1 MTRNIT
7 PTLAKVV
14 AVAGLVAAP
23 LALSDFRLFLLT
35 EVLITGLL
43 ASSLGLL
50 VGFTGLPSLG
60 HAGYFGVGGYT
71 AALVATRLTSNGFVQ
86 IAAAVALASL
96 VALMTGWLAV
106 RTRGITFLMLTLAFA
121 QLLFTL
127 AASWTPVTGG
137 TSGLAGV
144 PSVSLLPGE
153 GLVLGSDQAFYF
165 YVLVA
170 FMVGYAVLRQVVAS
184 PFGHALVGIRENE
197 SRMRAL
203 GYSVAGYK
211 LASFCIAGAV
221 AGYAGALFVQHNR
234 FVSPENISFLVSA
247 LVMIMVIVGGSAT
260 LLGPVIG
267 AAVVLLLRDQLSS
280 WLLDGWQL
288 VLGIIFVLIVY
299 AAPGGL
305 VGLAGQLRRVTGRL
319 LRQDGPPRAGQ
330 SASSIPGE
338 QPS

>member
-1 MTRNIT
+1 MTRNMA
-7 PTLAKVV
+7 PTLAKVA
-14 AVAGLVAAP
+14 AVAALVAAP

-86 IAAAVALASL
+86 IAAAVVLASL

-106 RTRGITFLMLTLAFA
+106 RTRGVTFLMLTLAFA

-137 TSGLAGV
+137 TSGLAGI
-144 PSVSLLPGE
+144 PSVTLLPGN
-153 GLVLGSDQAFYF
+153 GLVLDSDRGFYLYILIAF
-165 YVLVA
+165 LL
-170 FMVGYAVLRQVVAS
+170 GYAVLRQVVAS
-184 PFGHALVGIRENE
+184 PFGHALVGVRENE
-197 SRMRAL
+197 SRMASL

-234 FVSPENISFLVSA
+234 FVSPDNISFLVSA
-247 LVMIMVIVGGSAT
+247 LVMIMVIVGGVRT
-260 LLGPVIG
+260 LVGPVIG

-280 WLLDGWQL
+280 LLLDGWQL

-299 AAPGGL
+299 AAPRGL
-305 VGLAGQLRRVTGRL
+305 VGLAVALHRAVGRGLRRVGRPL
-319 LRQDGPPRAGQ
+319 ATDPAG
-330 SASSIPGE
+330 SLAVEEKS
-338 QPS
+338 

>member
-1 MTRNIT
+1 MTQNIV
-7 PTLAKVV
+7 PTLAKVA
-14 AVAGLVAAP
+14 AVAALVAAP

-153 GLVLGSDQAFYF
+153 GLVLDSDQAFYF

-184 PFGHALVGIRENE
+184 PFGHALVGVRENE
-197 SRMRAL
+197 SRMRSL

-305 VGLAGQLRRVTGRL
+305 VGLAGQLRRATGRL
-319 LRQDGPPRAGQ
+319 LRQDGPPRAGE
-330 SASSIPGE
+330 SAGAIPGE

>member
-1 MTRNIT
+1 MTRNMA
-7 PTLAKVV
+7 PTLAKVA
-14 AVAGLVAAP
+14 AVAALVAAP

-86 IAAAVALASL
+86 IAAAVVLASL

-106 RTRGITFLMLTLAFA
+106 RTRGVTFLMLTLAFA
-121 QLLFTL
+121 QLVFTL

-137 TSGLAGV
+137 TSGLAGI
-144 PSVSLLPGE
+144 PSVTLLPGN
-153 GLVLGSDQAFYF
+153 GLVLDSDRGFYF
-165 YVLVA
+165 YILIA
-170 FMVGYAVLRQVVAS
+170 FLLGYAVLRQVVAS
-184 PFGHALVGIRENE
+184 PFGHALVGVRENE
-197 SRMRAL
+197 SRMASL

-221 AGYAGALFVQHNR
+221 AGYAGGLFVQHNR
-234 FVSPENISFLVSA
+234 FVSPDNISFLVSA
-247 LVMIMVIVGGSAT
+247 LVMIMVIVGGVRT
-260 LLGPVIG
+260 LVGPVIG

-280 WLLDGWQL
+280 LLLDGWQL

-299 AAPGGL
+299 AAPRGL
-305 VGLAGQLRRVTGRL
+305 VGLAVALHRAVGRGLRRVGRPL
-319 LRQDGPPRAGQ
+319 ATDPAG
-330 SASSIPGE
+330 SLAVEEKS
-338 QPS
+338 